1 MPGNTVLRS
10 YLVEKKVGATPGFR
24 LRGGEIT
31 RFEGLSDA
39 VFAFAVTLLIVSLE
53 VPRTF
58 GQLEE
63 TMRGFFA
70 FAICF
75 TFLMLVWHRQ
85 YVFFRRY
92 ALQDGLTLFLNSV
105 LLFVVLFYVYPLKFL
120 FSIIT
125 NSLLGMPMR
134 VRLPDGTFTA
144 PILGEQMPLL
154 MVIYGAGF
162 AALSLAFTLMYWN
175 AYRKRNELQL
185 NAIEC
190 YDTVS
195 VIGQTL
201 IDVAAGVGS
210 ILVAV
215 IGGPRYSAFAGLF
228 YPAALLPGHTVYGM
242 MRGRGRR
249 RLETSA

>member
-1 MPGNTVLRS
+1 MRLRS
-10 YLVEKKVGATPGFR
+10 FLAEKKAGAAQGFR

-58 GQLEE
+58 NQLEE

-70 FAICF
+70 FAVCF
-75 TFLMLVWHRQ
+75 TLLMLVWYRQ

-92 ALQDGLTLFLNSV
+92 ALQDGLTLFLNSL

-120 FSIIT
+120 FTIIT
-125 NSLLGMPMR
+125 NSWLGIPMS
-134 VRLPDGTFTA
+134 VHLPDGTLSP
-144 PILGEQMPLL
+144 PILSEQMPLL

-175 AYRKRNELQL
+175 AYRKRDELQL

-190 YDTVS
+190 YDTQS
-195 VIGQTL
+195 VIGETL
-201 IDVAAGVGS
+201 IDVAVGVGS
-210 ILVAV
+210 ILIAV
-215 IGGPRYSAFAGLF
+215 IGGPRYGAFAGLF
-228 YPAALLPGHTVYGM
+228 YPLTLLPGHTLYSTV
-242 MRGRGRR
+242 RGRGRR
-249 RLETSA
+249 RLELSG

>member
-1 MPGNTVLRS
+1 VLRNF
-10 YLVEKKVGATPGFR
+10 LVQRSAFATPGFR
-24 LRGGEIT
+24 WRGGEIT

-75 TFLMLVWHRQ
+75 VLLMLVWYRQ

-120 FSIIT
+120 FS
-125 NSLLGMPMR
+125 LLTSAWLGFPMS
-134 VRLPDGTFTA
+134 VRLPDGA
-144 PILGEQMPLL
+144 VVPPILSEQIPLL

-162 AALSLAFTLMYWN
+162 AALSLAFALMYWN
-175 AYRKRNELQL
+175 AYRKRVKLQL
-185 NAIEC
+185 NAVEC
-190 YDTVS
+190 HDTIS
-195 VIGQTL
+195 VIGETL
-201 IDVAAGVGS
+201 IDAAVGLRS
-210 ILVAV
+210 ILIAV
-215 IGGPRYSAFAGLF
+215 IGGPRFGPYAGML
-228 YPAALLPGHTVYGM
+228 YPAVLLPGHTFYGM
-242 MRGRGRR
+242 MRGRGRC
-249 RLETSA
+249 RLETSK